1 VKPIDRLLE
10 QPLVYRLWQQPFVED
25 KLAPLHRNGEIARA
39 KRVLD
44 VGCGPGINTRHF
56 ENTDYLGVDINPD
69 YIADATQKFQR
80 RFVVADVTTYS
91 AANEGVFDFIL
102 VNSMLHHLSPDG
114 VHSILS
120 HLATLVSDDGYAH
133 ILDIV
138 VPEQRLSIARLLTW
152 MDRGDYPRPIGEL
165 RELVERSFDIVAS
178 ERYPLS
184 GAGVTLWEFAYF
196 KARPRVM

>member
-1 VKPIDRLLE
+1 MKPIDRLLE

-44 VGCGPGINTRHF
+44 VGCGPGTNTGHF
-56 ENTDYLGVDINPD
+56 ANTDYLGVDINPD
-69 YIADATQKFQR
+69 YIADATRKFGR

-114 VHSILS
+114 VHRILS
-120 HLATLVSDDGYAH
+120 HLASLVSDDGYAH

-138 VPEQRLSIARLLTW
+138 VPERRYSIARLLTW
-152 MDRGDYPRPIGEL
+152 MDRGDYPRPIQEL
-165 RELVERSFDIVAS
+165 RELIERSFDIVAS

-184 GAGVTLWEFAYF
+184 GAGLTLWEFAYF
-196 KARPRVM
+196 KARPRAS